1 MKHCGVTKDFFFP
14 EIPAER
20 MIEHEEAL
28 KILVDAI
35 ERLRRGGETNKAELK
50 RLQTIAWAARNY
62 ITLLESYENYAELEE
77 RIRSLE
83 ETAAWTTEHT
93 EK

>member
-1 MKHCGVTKDFFFP
+1 
-14 EIPAER
+14 

-28 KILVDAI
+28 KIFVDAI
-35 ERLRRGGETNKAELK
+35 ERLRRGGEMDKAELK

-62 ITLLESYENYAELEE
+62 IPLLDSYENYTELEE

-83 ETAAWTTEHT
+83 ETAAWTTEQT